1 MHSRLS
7 TALLEAAVLLP
18 SAAGN
23 VNGSITKGRFPM
35 STHAIHELLS
45 LWSKGELT
53 AEQARPVGPGHL
65 MQNFLALS
73 QRQTAI
79 EQRVR
84 RLEGARPL
92 DPPKPPAA

>member
-1 MHSRLS
+1 
-7 TALLEAAVLLP
+7 
-18 SAAGN
+18 
-23 VNGSITKGRFPM
+23 M

-45 LWSKGELT
+45 LWSKGELA
-53 AEQARPVGPGHL
+53 AEQAVGHL

-92 DPPKPPAA
+92 DPPKPPAV